1 VRVVFVTCPAA
12 EVETIAGAV
21 LDARLAACVNTIPAV
36 TSRYWWQGKL
46 HTDTESML
54 VMKTSDACAEALV
67 EAVKRAHSYDVPE
80 VICMDVREA
89 NPDYLAW
96 VEESCRP
103 PADEAAA
110 P

>member
-12 EVETIAGAV
+12 EAEAIASAV
-21 LDARLAACVNTIPAV
+21 LEARLAACVNTVAAV

-46 HTDTESML
+46 TTDAESML
-54 VMKTSDACAEALV
+54 VMKTSDACAGALV
-67 EAVKRAHSYDVPE
+67 ETVKRVHSYTVPE
-80 VICMDVREA
+80 VVCLEVREA
-89 NPDYLAW
+89 NPDYAAW

-103 PADEAAA
+103 PPAGTAA